1 VIRSFRSRSLRQF
14 AATGDA
20 SKLSVPN
27 HERVRQ
33 ILLALDTAT
42 APQAMNIPG
51 LKFHSLKGRDKG
63 RYAVWASG
71 NYRITFGWEGEDAI
85 NVDLEDYH

>member
-1 VIRSFRSRSLRQF
+1 MLLLSLPASSKESVRSICATSNPPHTRSNGPFFTRKRPHS
-14 AATGDA
+14 AT
-20 SKLSVPN
+20 
-27 HERVRQ
+27 HTE
-33 ILLALDTAT
+33 
-42 APQAMNIPG
+42 
-51 LKFHSLKGRDKG
+51 

>member
-1 VIRSFRSRSLRQF
+1 
-14 AATGDA
+14 
-20 SKLSVPN
+20 
-27 HERVRQ
+27 
-33 ILLALDTAT
+33 
-42 APQAMNIPG
+42 MNVPG
-51 LKFHSLKGRDKG
+51 LKFHPLKGREKV